1 MNGKTSCG
9 YNKNLNKWNG
19 LFLVTVLDL
28 ERYRYSYGRS
38 WTGNRLKDT
47 EIMLPALIKEDG
59 TYEPDWDFM
68 TSYIPS
74 LKYANLL

>member
-1 MNGKTSCG
+1 MEWVIFSYCVGFRKI
-9 YNKNLNKWNG
+9 
-19 LFLVTVLDL
+19 
-28 ERYRYSYGRS
+28 YRYSYGRS
-38 WTGNRLKDT
+38 GTGNRLKDN

-68 TSYIPS
+68 TSYIQS